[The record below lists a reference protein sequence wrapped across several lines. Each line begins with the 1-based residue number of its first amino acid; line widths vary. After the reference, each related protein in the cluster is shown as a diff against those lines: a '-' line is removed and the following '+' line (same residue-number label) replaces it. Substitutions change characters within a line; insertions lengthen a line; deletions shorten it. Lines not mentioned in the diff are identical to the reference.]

1 MEMWRPTRP
10 VVHWAVGILVAALVL
25 GLGAPRLYGWWQERE
40 IQCLEG
46 AEGVEKHGPDE
57 ECVGVTDGVTDP
69 KFAFAGHL
77 TGIQRKIG
85 AENRRVMK
93 EEKNYVTLAY
103 MTSLT
108 VEKDDS
114 NSRDAVRRQLQGAYL
129 AQYRANRDDLSGSP
143 EIRLLVANTGSGAEH
158 WQYTV
163 DRLIALS
170 RAERREER
178 LLAVTGLGPSTD
190 ENKKAMKR
198 LSEEGIAMV
207 ASTMSATNLT
217 DIPGLVRVAPT
228 NRDEARAASAFLKKR
243 GYEDAVIV
251 QDEAAGNLY
260 ARTLAEEFREVFPD
274 KKHTLPEENSG
285 YDASQPDSWEGELR
299 WIVQNLCG
307 EEPDVVYFAG
317 RGKHLMSFINKLAN
331 RKCQQRDF
339 TVMTGDDTTN
349 LTTDQLREAAEKGV
363 VVYYTGLA
371 HPDMW
376 EGDRT
381 AVSRPSAAFFQEGG
395 LMSGLFPSERRDDA
409 QAMMAHDAVLTAITA
424 VRMTSLDGSE
434 LSGRAVARRF
444 RQLRGRDQG
453 VEGASGFLSF
463 RNNGDP
469 IDRAVPVLKL
479 GPNGHFALDD
489 VIRGDDR

>member
-10 VVHWAVGILVAALVL
+10 VVHWAVGIVVTALVL
-25 GLGAPRLYGWWQERE
+25 GLGVPQLYGWWQKRE
-40 IQCLEG
+40 ARC
-46 AEGVEKHGPDE
+46 AEGVERRGPDE
-57 ECVGVTDGVTDP
+57 ECVGATDGVTDP
-69 KFAFAGHL
+69 DFAFAGHL
-77 TGIQRKIG
+77 KDIQRKIG
-85 AENRRVMK
+85 DENREVMEK
-93 EEKNYVTLAY
+93 EKNYVTIAY

-114 NSRDAVRRQLQGAYL
+114 NSRDAIRRQLQGAYL
-129 AQYRANRDDLSGSP
+129 AQIRANRRDLSGSP
-143 EIRLLVANTGSGAEH
+143 KIRLLVANTGSGAEH
-158 WQYTV
+158 WRYTV
-163 DRLIALS
+163 DRLIELS
-170 RAERREER
+170 RAERRGER
-178 LLAVTGLGPSTD
+178 VLAVTGLGPSTT
-190 ENKKAMKR
+190 ENMEAMGR

-217 DIPGLVRVAPT
+217 GIAGLVRVAPT
-228 NRDEARAASAFLKKR
+228 NRDEARAAAAYLKKR

-251 QDEAAGNLY
+251 EDEAEKNLY
-260 ARTLAEEFREVFPD
+260 ARTLAEEFRKVFPD
-274 KKHTLPEENSG
+274 KEHTLPEENAV

-363 VVYYTGLA
+363 EVYYTGLA

-376 EGDRT
+376 EKDRT

-395 LMSGLFPSERRDDA
+395 WMSKQFPGERRDDA

-424 VRMTSLDGSE
+424 VRMTSLDGSV
-434 LSGRAVARRF
+434 LSGKAVARRF

-489 VIRGDDR
+489 VLRGDDR